1 MSELCKHLYL
11 YQLLDD
17 DRGLE
22 YLAWEVE
29 PKVRQEGNR
38 FMRRWGNEW
47 SVSTAILS
55 LPGPN

>member
-29 PKVRQEGNR
+29 PEVRQEGNR